1 MLFCAVQE
9 DFTISPHFVV
19 LRPGEKSVCVNQTV
33 VKDSVIEG
41 HEKAFLLVS
50 TNNPSIALNEVPRQ
64 LAQIEVL
71 ITDETGM

>member
-19 LRPGEKSVCVNQTV
+19 LRPGEKRMCVNQTV

-41 HEKAFLLVS
+41 DEKAFLLVS
-50 TNNPSIALNEVPRQ
+50 TNIALSGAPRR
-64 LAQIEVL
+64 LAQIEVV
-71 ITDETGM
+71 IRDETGM

>member
-41 HEKAFLLVS
+41 DEKAVLVVS
-50 TNNPSIALNEVPRQ
+50 TNNPSIALNGAPRQ
-64 LAQIEVL
+64 LAQIEVV
-71 ITDETGM
+71 IRDETGV